1 MKRQRNERYAQQAK
15 RSLFNYTEKQA
26 ETIMIGALA
35 AIEDNFGFLWG
46 HGKDYNEL
54 TDNQKKIR
62 DAWQTTRTK
71 ILDLGNSR
79 ISLIE
84 KEFSYF
90 IIEHANFNY
99 DLNGKSYKVIEPTI
113 NIDSAAKKI
122 YMSEYNKA
130 LKNDSVPRDRLD
142 EKLKELGLLSQ
153 EDYDRMDKLR
163 NEIDELIKPLKTG
176 GIKLKEMKERAEKAQ
191 LLRLQLYSLISY
203 RTKYDDLTAE
213 SVAEDARFNFL
224 VYSCLL
230 DDSGKK
236 VFNSYQDWE
245 SCTDN
250 ELLEKAASNMIDIL
264 YPERGNV
271 FLSLPE
277 NEFLVKYGFYNKD
290 LTPVNAVKEEAFKPF
305 LDDEDKP
312 IEVPVEQPVA

>member
-1 MKRQRNERYAQQAK
+1 MSTSKTFE
-15 RSLFNYTEKQA
+15 
-26 ETIMIGALA
+26 
-35 AIEDNFGFLWG
+35 
-46 HGKDYNEL
+46 
-54 TDNQKKIR
+54 
-62 DAWQTTRTK
+62 
-71 ILDLGNSR
+71 
-79 ISLIE
+79 
-84 KEFSYF
+84 
-90 IIEHANFNY
+90 
-99 DLNGKSYKVIEPTI
+99 LNGKSYKVIEPTI

>member
-1 MKRQRNERYAQQAK
+1 MNAK
-15 RSLFNYTEKQA
+15 TFEV
-26 ETIMIGALA
+26 
-35 AIEDNFGFLWG
+35 
-46 HGKDYNEL
+46 
-54 TDNQKKIR
+54 
-62 DAWQTTRTK
+62 
-71 ILDLGNSR
+71 
-79 ISLIE
+79 
-84 KEFSYF
+84 
-90 IIEHANFNY
+90 
-99 DLNGKSYKVIEPTI
+99 NGKTYKVMEPTI

-142 EKLKELGLLSQ
+142 DKLKELGLMTP
-153 EDYDRMDKLR
+153 EDYDRMEKLR
-163 NEIDELIKPLKTG
+163 NEIEELIKPLKTG

-191 LLRLQLYSLISY
+191 LLRLQLYGLISY

-213 SVAEDARFNFL
+213 SVAEDARFNFI

-230 DDSGKK
+230 DENDKR

-250 ELLEKAASNMIDIL
+250 QLLEKAASAMVDIL
-264 YPERGNV
+264 YPDRGNV
-271 FLSLPE
+271 FLTLPE

-290 LTPVNAVKEEAFKPF
+290 LTPVNTVQEKEEFKPF

-312 IEVPVEQPVA
+312 VELPVEQPVA